1 MRILLHILTRP
12 DDALAREI
20 ITEQQRN
27 GDNKAIVVDLTRA
40 QPDYKALL
48 ENIFAADS
56 VQIW

>member
-20 ITEQQRN
+20 ITRQQSD
-27 GDNKAIVVDLTRA
+27 GGNKTIVADLTKPE
-40 QPDYKALL
+40 PDYKQLL